1 MKIYQKIKT
10 NNSKVVKICGITFS
24 SKRKLGDVVK
34 EKRLFGLFK
43 TKANSFKK
51 KFYVLGIKL
60 FAVKTQ
66 TMRLNQAD
74 FNRLVNCIGQKTQRS
89 LTVAFLHQKTFGEFR
104 NKYEGKTVTLI
115 GAGPTVSFF
124 GPIENSVYVGLNR
137 AFLFDKVHF
146 DYLFTIDKWGL
157 DTGTVNYM
165 DDFINYDSLKFV
177 GDQNGNSNYQIPQ
190 SLGNGRSDVRRYKT
204 TSGGYLPNKFALDID
219 TEALANSVSVAL
231 QAMQF
236 ILFTNPKRVYIV
248 GIDCTGASN
257 QHFKGSGQD
266 GTTRGQSPQKLD
278 EIHKKDWHRLKDF
291 VSTYYPETEIISVN
305 PVGLKGLFHDVY
317 TESYLND
324 HPEIN
329 RNDIEILETTNTEI

>member
-66 TMRLNQAD
+66 TQTMRLNQAD

-124 GPIENSVYVGLNR
+124 EPIENSVYVGVNR

-157 DTGTVNYM
+157 DTGAVNYA
-165 DDFINYDSLKFV
+165 DDFINYDCLKFV
-177 GDQNGNSNYQIPQ
+177 GDQNGNSNFQIPQ
-190 SLGNGRSDVRRYKT
+190 SLGNGRPDVRRYKT
-204 TSGGYLPNKFALDID
+204 TAGGYLPNKFALDID

-248 GIDCTGASN
+248 GIDCTSAAGGT
-257 QHFKGSGQD
+257 HFIGVARKCRD
-266 GTTRGQSPQKLD
+266 RGEDVQGLDKKHHDDWIKL
-278 EIHKKDWHRLKDF
+278 KTF
-291 VSTYYPETEIISVN
+291 VETYYPNTEIISVN
-305 PVGLKGLFHDVY
+305 PVGLKGLFRDVY
-317 TESYLND
+317 TDSFAK
-324 HPEIN
+324 
-329 RNDIEILETTNTEI
+329 